1 MLTKKHLQLYNFIKN
16 YIEENK
22 ISPSYDEM
30 KKFLNLKSKSG
41 IFHYLN
47 SIEKLGYIRKINKK
61 SRIVEIV
68 KNRDEFFDLKK
79 QLSSVISENNRL
91 RLQNARLQSELDKTI
106 KQLKDYEKTLKEYAD
121 GYNYAYVDNGFAFY
135 SNQYSNEGL
144 AQEVLEKWEN
154 K

>member
-1 MLTKKHLQLYNFIKN
+1 MLTKKQLQLYNFIKN

-30 KKFLNLKSKSG
+30 KNFLNLKSKSG

-68 KNRDEFFDLKK
+68 KNRDEFFDLKE
-79 QLSSVISENNRL
+79 QLSSIISENKRFKEKL
-91 RLQNARLQSELDKTI
+91 KKAEEKI
-106 KQLKDYEKTLKEYAD
+106 KKLT
-121 GYNYAYVDNGFAFY
+121 
-135 SNQYSNEGL
+135 EGL
-144 AQEVLEKWEN
+144 EIISTFVCIPDEDTEEQVMATHRMCGDLLEKVN
-154 K
+154 KGDKDGN

>member
-1 MLTKKHLQLYNFIKN
+1 MLTKKQLQLYNFIKN

-68 KNRDEFFDLKK
+68 NNRDEFFDLKE
-79 QLSSVISENNRL
+79 QLSSIISENNRL
-91 RLQNARLQSELDKTI
+91 RLQNEKMKSA
-106 KQLKDYEKTLKEYAD
+106 LKSMLSVSLWK
-121 GYNYAYVDNGFAFY
+121 
-135 SNQYSNEGL
+135 
-144 AQEVLEKWEN
+144 
-154 K
+154 

>member
-1 MLTKKHLQLYNFIKN
+1 MLTKKELQLYNFIKD

-22 ISPSYDEM
+22 ISPNYDEM

-91 RLQNARLQSELDKTI
+91 RLQNDFMKGCLESYAKMKPVRVVNYYTDKLNKEPSDIGCNARQTLYEI
-106 KQLKDYEKTLKEYAD
+106 KKL
-121 GYNYAYVDNGFAFY
+121 
-135 SNQYSNEGL
+135 EG
-144 AQEVLEKWEN
+144 
-154 K
+154 

>member
-1 MLTKKHLQLYNFIKN
+1 MLTKKQLQLYNFIKN

-30 KKFLNLKSKSG
+30 KNFLNLKSKSD
-41 IFHYLN
+41 IFRYLN

-79 QLSSVISENNRL
+79 QLSSVISENKRL
-91 RLQNARLQSELDKTI
+91 RLQNEKMKSALEKYASMEIYLDDSYDSFTG
-106 KQLKDYEKTLKEYAD
+106 THWSD
-121 GYNYAYVDNGFAFY
+121 GYIDKETGDVFTK
-135 SNQYSNEGL
+135 L
-144 AQEVLEKWEN
+144 ANDVLEEIEE
-154 K
+154 